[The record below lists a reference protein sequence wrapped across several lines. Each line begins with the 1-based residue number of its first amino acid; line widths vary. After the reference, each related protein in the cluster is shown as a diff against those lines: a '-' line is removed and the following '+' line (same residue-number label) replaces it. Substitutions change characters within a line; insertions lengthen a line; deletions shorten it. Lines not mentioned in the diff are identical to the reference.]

1 MNGLTWYAVN
11 NAVTLEDLPD
21 LEVLGI
27 SVTSRSA
34 TPVHVYRDPATGV
47 LLATLGTVRVF
58 RDGSV
63 TIQPRHDC
71 PDGGLV
77 ALARTALDCVER
89 DLHRRDRW
97 TYWRATT
104 RVAGCWSAR
113 ISVRVPDGESVLSAH
128 ADLLRPTAAPGPRA
142 ATEQTITSA

>member
-27 SVTSRSA
+27 SVAPRSS
-34 TPVHVYRDPATGV
+34 TPVHVYRDPATGF
-47 LLATLGTVRVF
+47 LLSTLGTVRVY
-58 RDGSV
+58 RDGRV
-63 TIQPRHDC
+63 TIEPRHDC

-77 ALARTALDCVER
+77 ALARTALECVER

-104 RVAGCWSAR
+104 RLAGCWSAR
-113 ISVRVPDGESVLSAH
+113 ISVRVPEGESILSAH
-128 ADLLRPTAAPGPRA
+128 ADLLRPAAAPGSRA
-142 ATEQTITSA
+142 TAEHSITTV